1 MQYGSNH
8 DINKPK
14 VQSKPSNIFRVQKR
28 VCVPQK
34 TRTSLDKR
42 YLTTINQYLSSIT
55 HTQPKK
61 WHPQLPYPTS
71 LPSLISQPDLPMSVS
86 RQSKCISL
94 NDVFPKKTW
103 KSLMGLVKVNTPL
116 DLVRDIWLLRMT
128 SESSLFTSERS
139 SYVDGMG
146 VWLAFE
152 VEAEVGEL
160 GLFRVDGVQ
169 LRAWAA
175 WYCSRRCACYQN

>member
-1 MQYGSNH
+1 
-8 DINKPK
+8 
-14 VQSKPSNIFRVQKR
+14 
-28 VCVPQK
+28 
-34 TRTSLDKR
+34 
-42 YLTTINQYLSSIT
+42 
-55 HTQPKK
+55 
-61 WHPQLPYPTS
+61 
-71 LPSLISQPDLPMSVS
+71 
-86 RQSKCISL
+86 
-94 NDVFPKKTW
+94 
-103 KSLMGLVKVNTPL
+103 MGLVKVNTPS

-128 SESSLFTSERS
+128 SESSLFTSGRS

-160 GLFRVDGVQ
+160 GLFRVDDVQ